1 MDQINE
7 LLSSFSAEDMDSLKS
22 LANSLLG
29 SSAGNSN
36 DSGNSCDSGS
46 NNEYKDGISNN
57 AFDSIDPLMI
67 AKIGSI
73 MSMLNSKK
81 DDDRIRLI
89 KALKPMLSE
98 KRKAR
103 ADEAMKMMSLFEL
116 LPELKNLN
124 IL

>member
-29 SSAGNSN
+29 SSAGNNN
-36 DSGNSCDSGS
+36 DSENSYDSDS
-46 NNEYKDGISNN
+46 NNEYKSGNSDN

>member
-29 SSAGNSN
+29 SSAGNSS
-36 DSGNSCDSGS
+36 DSESSYDSDS
-46 NNEYKDGISNN
+46 NNEYKSENSDN

>member
-7 LLSSFSAEDMDSLKS
+7 ILASLSDEDMDSLKT
-22 LANSLLG
+22 LANSLFG
-29 SSAGNSN
+29 SNTDENNNDDFSSN
-36 DSGNSCDSGS
+36 DCSFDDFNNPFGS
-46 NNEYKDGISNN
+46 L
-57 AFDSIDPLMI
+57 DPAAI

-73 MSMLNSKK
+73 ISKLNSKK

-89 KALKPMLSE
+89 MALKPMLSD

-103 ADEAMKMMSLFEL
+103 ADEAIKMMSLFEI

>member
-7 LLSSFSAEDMDSLKS
+7 ILASLSDEDMDSLKT

-29 SSAGNSN
+29 SDFSENDNGDNSPS
-36 DSGNSCDSGS
+36 DCSFDDY
-46 NNEYKDGISNN
+46 NNPFS
-57 AFDSIDPLMI
+57 SLDPAMI
-67 AKIGSI
+67 AKIGMIISK
-73 MSMLNSKK
+73 LNSKK
-81 DDDRIRLI
+81 DDDRVRLI
-89 KALKPMLSE
+89 MALKPMLSD

-103 ADEAMKMMSLFEL
+103 ADEAIKMMSLFEI

>member
-7 LLSSFSAEDMDSLKS
+7 LLSSLSSDDMDSLKS

-29 SSAGNSN
+29 SSLGNN
-36 DSGNSCDSGS
+36 IDSQSSCDSCSS
-46 NNEYKDGISNN
+46 NEHENSDNPFG
-57 AFDSIDPLMI
+57 SIDPMMI

-73 MSMLNSKK
+73 MSKLNSKK
-81 DDDRIRLI
+81 DDDRIKLI
-89 KALKPMLSE
+89 NALKPMLSD

-103 ADEAMKMMSLFEL
+103 ADEAIKMMSLFEL

-124 IL
+124 IF